1 MKKFILII
9 IVLILF
15 LQVFVMYSH
24 ASSLDNEADI
34 QAEIYSEISEIIPD
48 DARDILESSGMENFN
63 LNEIYNISLDKI
75 TDFFTV
81 TLKDKV
87 SDISKDF
94 FNLLSAVLI
103 ISIITSLFKGYYDE
117 KLTDIL
123 SVVIITISS
132 VGVIEGSLG
141 AVVSVLDLSGK
152 FMLGFA
158 PIYTLIISLSG
169 NAASALTYNTV
180 ALFIAEIISKIIT
193 SGAIDLIGVYFC
205 LGISFSLNETINM
218 GRFTSVINRFV
229 STALGL
235 LASVFT
241 GYLGLKN
248 ILSVSVDRVS
258 VRSIRF
264 LISSVIPIVGS
275 AISDAY
281 SSLIGSINLIK
292 GSVAIVAIL
301 VILILNIP
309 IIIENLIYYISF
321 NLLSYVSDILLAKK
335 VGDVFRVF
343 TCGMRI
349 LLLLCIF
356 EVFVLIISVGIAL
369 SVKGGV

>member
-15 LQVFVMYSH
+15 LQVFVMCSH

-48 DARDILESSGMENFN
+48 DARDVLESSGMENFN
-63 LNEIYNISLDKI
+63 LNEIYNISIDKI
-75 TDFFTV
+75 TDFFVV

-94 FNLLSAVLI
+94 FYLLSAVLI

-152 FMLGFA
+152 FMIGFA

>member
-9 IVLILF
+9 IVLIIF
-15 LQVFVMYSH
+15 LQVFVMCSH

-75 TDFFTV
+75 TDFFMV

-103 ISIITSLFKGYYDE
+103 NSIITSLFKGYYDE

>member
-1 MKKFILII
+1 MKKSILIFI
-9 IVLILF
+9 ALTIL
-15 LQVFVMYSH
+15 LPVFTVFPH
-24 ASSLDNEADI
+24 ASNFDNEADI
-34 QAEIYSEISEIIPD
+34 QTEIYSEISEIIPD
-48 DARDILESSGMENFN
+48 DARNILESLGIENFE
-63 LNEIYNISLDKI
+63 LNEIYNISLEKI
-75 TDFFTV
+75 TDFFMV
-81 TLKDKV
+81 TLKEKLT
-87 SDISKDF
+87 DIANDF
-94 FNLLSAVLI
+94 FNLLSTVLI
-103 ISIITSLFKGYYDE
+103 IGILTALFKGYCDE
-117 KLTDIL
+117 QLTDIL

-132 VGVIEGSLG
+132 VGVIESSIS

-169 NAASALTYNTV
+169 NPASALTYNTI

-193 SGAIDLIGVYFC
+193 SGAIDFIGVYFC
-205 LGISFSLNETINM
+205 LGISFSLNDTINI
-218 GRFTSVINRFV
+218 GRFTSVVNRFI
-229 STALGL
+229 STFLGL
-235 LASVFT
+235 IASIFT

-264 LISSVIPIVGS
+264 LISSVIPVVGS

>member
-15 LQVFVMYSH
+15 LQVFVMCSH

-48 DARDILESSGMENFN
+48 DARDVLESSGMENFN
-63 LNEIYNISLDKI
+63 LNEIYNISLNKI
-75 TDFFTV
+75 TDFFMV

-152 FMLGFA
+152 FMIGFA

>member
-1 MKKFILII
+1 MKKSILIFI
-9 IVLILF
+9 ALTIL
-15 LQVFVMYSH
+15 LPVFTVFPH
-24 ASSLDNEADI
+24 ASNFDNEADI
-34 QAEIYSEISEIIPD
+34 QTEIYSEISEIIPD
-48 DARDILESSGMENFN
+48 DARNILESLGIENFE
-63 LNEIYNISLDKI
+63 LNEIYNISLEKI
-75 TDFFTV
+75 TDFFMV
-81 TLKDKV
+81 TLKEK
-87 SDISKDF
+87 STYIANDF

-103 ISIITSLFKGYYDE
+103 IGILTALFKGYCDE
-117 KLTDIL
+117 QLTDIL

-132 VGVIEGSLG
+132 VGVIESSIS

-169 NAASALTYNTV
+169 NPASALTYNTI

-193 SGAIDLIGVYFC
+193 SGAIDFIGVYFC
-205 LGISFSLNETINM
+205 LGISFSLNDTINI
-218 GRFTSVINRFV
+218 GRFTSGVNRFI
-229 STALGL
+229 STFLGL
-235 LASVFT
+235 IASIFT

-264 LISSVIPIVGS
+264 LISSVIPVVGS

-281 SSLIGSINLIK
+281 SSLIGSINLMK

-309 IIIENLIYYISF
+309 IIIENLIYYIFF